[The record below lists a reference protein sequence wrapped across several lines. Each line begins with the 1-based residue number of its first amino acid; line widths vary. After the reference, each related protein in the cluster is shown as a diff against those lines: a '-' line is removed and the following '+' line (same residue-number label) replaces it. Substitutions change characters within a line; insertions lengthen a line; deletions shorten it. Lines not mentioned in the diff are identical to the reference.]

1 MSEPVRI
8 AMIGEA
14 EFCQFFRL
22 FGLAVYSPANLD
34 EARTVLEQIVQ
45 EKYSLCL
52 IQEKWLE
59 PLKAEISAL
68 SHKFLPVC
76 LGFSDYRGATESV
89 ARAIRELSIRATG
102 SDALFRERT

>member
-1 MSEPVRI
+1 MSKAAQI
-8 AMIGEA
+8 AIIGEA
-14 EFCQFFRL
+14 EFCQLFRL

-34 EARTVLEQIVQ
+34 EARKMLGQVVE

-52 IQEKWLE
+52 IQTTWLE
-59 PLKAEISAL
+59 ALKADLAAI

-76 LGFSDYRGATESV
+76 LGFSDYRGASESV
-89 ARAIRELSIRATG
+89 AKAMRELSIRATG